1 MENNIALNLREIANK
16 VNEEAEQAKV
26 ALHRELVEKKI
37 IPYLQEFAEKGK
49 YQVDFSVPGYSI
61 QLVRD
66 ILREIGFT
74 AEIHKFSN
82 SYYLIVKW

>member
-16 VNEEAEQAKV
+16 VNEEAEQAKI

-37 IPYLQEFAEKGK
+37 VPYLQEFAEKGK
-49 YQVDFSVPGYSI
+49 YQAELSVPGYSAFM
-61 QLVRD
+61 VRD

-74 AEIHKFSN
+74 VDTRKYVNTH
-82 SYYLIVKW
+82 YLFVRW

>member
-1 MENNIALNLREIANK
+1 MENNVALKMREVADKI
-16 VNEEAEQAKV
+16 NEETEKAKV

-37 IPYLQEFAEKGK
+37 IPYMQEFAEKGK
-49 YQVDFSVPGYSI
+49 YQVEFSVPGYST

>member
-1 MENNIALNLREIANK
+1 MENNIALNLREVADK
-16 VNEEAEQAKV
+16 VNEEAEKARV
-26 ALHRELVEKKI
+26 ALHRELVEERI

-49 YQVDFSVPGYSI
+49 YQVDFSVPGYST

-66 ILREIGFT
+66 ILQEIGFT
-74 AEIHKFSN
+74 VEIHKFSN

>member
-1 MENNIALNLREIANK
+1 MENNIALNLREIADK

-74 AEIHKFSN
+74 AEIHKFSH

>member
-1 MENNIALNLREIANK
+1 MENNIALNLREVADK
-16 VNEEAEQAKV
+16 VNEEAEQERV

-37 IPYLQEFAEKGK
+37 IPYMQEFAEKGK
-49 YQVDFSVPGYSI
+49 YQVEFSVPGYST

-74 AEIHKFSN
+74 AEIHKFSS

>member
-1 MENNIALNLREIANK
+1 MENNIALNLREIADK
-16 VNEEAEQAKV
+16 VNEEAEQARV
-26 ALHRELVEKKI
+26 ARHNELIEKKI

-49 YQVDFSVPGYSI
+49 YQVDFSVPGYST

-66 ILREIGFT
+66 ILREMGFT
-74 AEIHKFSN
+74 AEIHKFSH

>member
-1 MENNIALNLREIANK
+1 MENNVALNLREVADK

-37 IPYLQEFAEKGK
+37 IPYLREFAEKGK
-49 YQVDFSVPGYSI
+49 YQVDFSVPGYST

-74 AEIHKFSN
+74 VEIHKFSN
-82 SYYLIVKW
+82 TLYLIVKW